1 MTLLTVIEQ
10 TLYGGGNKQ
19 SLFPG
24 IACCPY
30 GLCCLDYSH
39 CNLPVTRENNYL
51 SGGILLEEVC
61 RYKAPLILFIS
72 CGKLQADQLLMKKLV
87 ISPLELSRMLQLD

>member
-24 IACCPY
+24 IACFPY
-30 GLCCLDYSH
+30 
-39 CNLPVTRENNYL
+39 V
-51 SGGILLEEVC
+51 
-61 RYKAPLILFIS
+61 LITATAI
-72 CGKLQADQLLMKKLV
+72 CQ
-87 ISPLELSRMLQLD
+87 

>member
-24 IACCPY
+24 IACCPC

-51 SGGILLEEVC
+51 SGGILLGEVC